1 MVQQVAAGVI
11 KDADCVKE
19 KRAKLEKEI
28 AETEALIFATGLE
41 LSEARKSTAAAV
53 GRSVTS
59 LITSLGMEGS
69 RLDISI
75 YREKAEMQLNGV
87 LDQTHSVPMCSAT
100 GSLVGEKSMCKLQ
113 KGGLDR
119 VEFLLATG
127 PNEVLRS
134 IGSIASGGEMCR
146 LLLAIKLSPLTRKS
160 AKEQRE
166 HLKMKGSVTTRTTPP
181 TFLRR

>member
-1 MVQQVAAGVI
+1 
-11 KDADCVKE
+11 
-19 KRAKLEKEI
+19 
-28 AETEALIFATGLE
+28 
-41 LSEARKSTAAAV
+41 
-53 GRSVTS
+53 
-59 LITSLGMEGS
+59 
-69 RLDISI
+69 
-75 YREKAEMQLNGV
+75 MQLNGV

-160 AKEQRE
+160 AIEQRE